1 MQEGFV
7 RQIALFFSPDD
18 DQHGGFPPIRRNT
31 MTALPKLNELT
42 VSEKIQMMESLWESL
57 CQQPTDIPSPA
68 WHGEILTQRENALSQ
83 GVDHFSDWDT
93 AKASLRKSIR

>member
-1 MQEGFV
+1 MQEDFV

-57 CQQPTDIPSPA
+57 CQQPTDIPSPV
-68 WHGEILTQRENALSQ
+68 WHGEILTQRENALRQ
-83 GVDHFSDWDT
+83 GADHFSDWDM
-93 AKASLRKSIR
+93 AKANLRKHTR